1 MPHGHELNKCGRFR
15 KTQYINTYDQR
26 INLAGAQPAMNRQ
39 ADIQI
44 SLTLIIS
51 FFIHLVLLA
60 GFVAPRLD
68 DLWGNA
74 KMLKEMF
81 GDSAASRD
89 IIVNIN
95 QDDRRVVT
103 PETLLSDR
111 DSAAKGFI
119 TKKAGNRWLNNSL
132 DFRAL
137 KGSRAQQGR
146 GDTAASSGAGRD
158 RVMQSDDSEMTA
170 VIERND
176 AAGGQAGNYGI
187 FDETLI
193 PDKNDVTRE
202 NALFYSSDGRFSFNT
217 AKFKDFKYFMDMKS
231 KIASNW
237 YPPLM
242 ANAVMHGYNPLSG
255 AYTPGST
262 RIMAIPSQEVKTV
275 FVLNRKGDII
285 HIQILDSLGQKP
297 LNASCYDAIRLS
309 KSFGPV
315 PRDLLKGDVLVI
327 PFIFGY
333 YVY

>member
-1 MPHGHELNKCGRFR
+1 
-15 KTQYINTYDQR
+15 
-26 INLAGAQPAMNRQ
+26 MNRQ

-44 SLTLIIS
+44 SLTIIIS
-51 FFIHLVLLA
+51 FFIHLVVLA
-60 GFVAPRLD
+60 GFIAPHLD
-68 DLWGNA
+68 DMWGNA
-74 KMLKEMF
+74 KMLKDIF
-81 GDSAASRD
+81 SDSGAARD

-111 DSAAKGFI
+111 DSAAKGYI
-119 TKKAGNRWLNNSL
+119 TKNAGNRWLNNSL

-137 KGSRAQQGR
+137 KGSKAQDR
-146 GDTAASSGAGRD
+146 GEKSTASGSGRD
-158 RVMQSDDSEMTA
+158 RIMQSDDSEMTA

-217 AKFKDFKYFMDMKS
+217 VKFKDFKYFLNMKN

-242 ANAVMHGYNPLSG
+242 ANAVMNGYNPLSG

-275 FVLNRKGDII
+275 FVLNKNGDII

-309 KSFGPV
+309 KGFGPV
-315 PRDLLKGDVLVI
+315 PKGLLKGDVLVI

>member
-1 MPHGHELNKCGRFR
+1 
-15 KTQYINTYDQR
+15 
-26 INLAGAQPAMNRQ
+26 MNRH

-44 SLTLIIS
+44 SITLLIS

-60 GFVAPRLD
+60 GFIAPQLD
-68 DLWGNA
+68 DMWGNVRL
-74 KMLKEMF
+74 LKQLF
-81 GDSAASRD
+81 GDGAASRD

-111 DSAAKGFI
+111 DSSAKGHI
-119 TKKAGNRWLNNSL
+119 TKKTGNRWLNNSL

-137 KGSRAQQGR
+137 RGDRAQGR
-146 GDTAASSGAGRD
+146 GADATASGAGRE
-158 RVMQSDDSEMTA
+158 RVLQSDESEMTA

-176 AAGGQAGNYGI
+176 AAGGRAGNYGL

-193 PDKNDVTRE
+193 PDKNDITRE
-202 NALFYSSDGRFSFNT
+202 NALFYSNDGRFSFNT
-217 AKFKDFKYFMDMKS
+217 VKFKDFRYFLNMKS

-237 YPPLM
+237 YPPDM
-242 ANAVMHGYNPLSG
+242 ARAIMHGYNPLSG

-275 FVLNRKGDII
+275 FVLDKNGDII

-309 KSFGPV
+309 KNFGPP
-315 PRDLLKGDVLVI
+315 PRELLKGDVLVI

>member
-1 MPHGHELNKCGRFR
+1 
-15 KTQYINTYDQR
+15 
-26 INLAGAQPAMNRQ
+26 MNRQ

-44 SLTLIIS
+44 SLTVIIS
-51 FFIHLVLLA
+51 FFIHMIVLA
-60 GFVAPRLD
+60 GFIAPRLD
-68 DLWGNA
+68 DVWDTG
-74 KMLKEMF
+74 KMMKEIF
-81 GDSAASRD
+81 GDSGAARD

-111 DSAAKGFI
+111 DSAAKGYI
-119 TKKAGNRWLNNSL
+119 TKKTGNRWLNNSL
-132 DFRAL
+132 DFRVL
-137 KGSRAQQGR
+137 KGSKAQGR
-146 GDTAASSGAGRD
+146 GEKSAASGSGRD
-158 RVMQSDDSEMTA
+158 RVMVSDDSEMTA

-176 AAGGQAGNYGI
+176 GAGSQAGNYGI

-193 PDKNDVTRE
+193 PDKNDVNRE

-217 AKFKDFKYFMDMKS
+217 VKFKDFKYFMDMKS

-242 ANAVMHGYNPLSG
+242 ANAIISGYNPFSG
-255 AYTPGST
+255 AYTPGTT
-262 RIMAIPSQEVKTV
+262 RIMAIPSQEVKMV
-275 FVLNRKGDII
+275 FVLNKKGDII

-315 PRDLLKGDVLVI
+315 PKDQLKGDVLVI